1 MGTRTSEGR
10 IRRRMRM
17 RTLTPPAD
25 PDLPADLAGAV
36 AAAALDEHPGATVDR
51 VEVDSAG
58 LYTAFLV
65 TAYGEDVVVQVDR
78 DLTVLGWLAF
88 PR

>member
-10 IRRRMRM
+10 IRRRMRS
-17 RTLTPPAD
+17 RTLIPPAD
-25 PDLPADLAGAV
+25 ADLPADLAVAV
-36 AAAALDEHPGATVDR
+36 AAAALDEHPGAVIDR

-58 LYTAFLV
+58 LCTAFLV

-78 DLTVLGWLAF
+78 DLTIPGRPAF

>member
-17 RTLTPPAD
+17 RTLIPPAD
-25 PDLPADLAGAV
+25 TDLPADLAVDV
-36 AAAALDEHPGATVDR
+36 AAAALAEHPGAMIDR
-51 VEVDSAG
+51 VEVDSTG

-65 TAYGEDVVVQVDR
+65 SPFGEDVVVQVDQ
-78 DLTVLGWLAF
+78 DLTILGWVAV